1 MGNWSDVLNEIRG
14 AGTTHDLVRRRYLRE
29 LAELRNRNVIA
40 YYSGWLQKPHLQDT
54 TANDVGLNDAD
65 MNGFMSA
72 IHGLDRDKGLDL
84 LLHTPGGEMSATES
98 LVSYL
103 RSTFGTNIVAFV
115 PQIAMSAGTMVACAC
130 REIWMGKE
138 SSLGPT
144 DPQIGGLPAAAILEE
159 FERAAAEI
167 RNDSTR
173 ALVWQPILSKLEPS
187 AITQS
192 GDVIAWGKEVVTR
205 WLETG
210 MFAGENNAALKAK
223 GTVDKLTSK
232 ELNRAHSRHL
242 NAETAIEYG
251 LNVQML
257 ESNQALQDAVLTVHH
272 AFTITL
278 DTTPACKII
287 ENHTGAAFIHNQQVL
302 PIVS

>member
-1 MGNWSDVLNEIRG
+1 MGNWNDVLNEIRG
-14 AGTTHDLVRRRYLRE
+14 AGTTHDLVRRRYLHE
-29 LAELRNRNVIA
+29 LAELRDRNVIA
-40 YYSGWLQKPHLQDT
+40 YYSGWLQKPHLQASMT
-54 TANDVGLNDAD
+54 NDIGLNDAD

-72 IHGLDRDKGLDL
+72 IHGLDRSKGLDL
-84 LLHTPGGEMSATES
+84 ILHTPGGEMSATES

-103 RSTFGTNIVAFV
+103 RSTFDTNISAFV

-144 DPQIGGLPAAAILEE
+144 DPQIGGLPAAAILDE

-167 RNDSTR
+167 QKDSTR
-173 ALVWQPILSKLEPS
+173 ALVWQPILSQLGPS

-210 MFAGENNAALKAK
+210 MFADRDDAARQAGE
-223 GTVDKLTSK
+223 TVDRLTSK
-232 ELNRAHSRHL
+232 ERNRAHSRHL

-251 LNVQML
+251 LNVRML
-257 ESNQALQDAVLTVHH
+257 EDDQQLQDAVLTVHH

-278 DTTPACKII
+278 DATPACKII
-287 ENHTGAAFIHNQQVL
+287 ENHTGAAFIHSQQVV
-302 PIVS
+302 PVVP